1 MAGKKISIDFNK
13 YFNDTMIY
21 FKNLTT
27 DMIIAY
33 SVLAV
38 GIVAIIISLVL

>member
-1 MAGKKISIDFNK
+1 MANKTISIDFEKIFKNIG
-13 YFNDTMIY
+13 NY

-33 SVLAV
+33 AVLGV
-38 GIVAIIISLVL
+38 GIVALIIALVL